1 MYVCLFAYI
10 YCKLYYVYIY
20 FVTASDLGIVDYV
33 FVLDV
38 SLSIL
43 TDSNFRLMNN
53 MIKQLANQLPIGV
66 NHSLFSLMLFAR
78 HAWIYFTIPD
88 YTNRVD
94 LINAIDGLSYY
105 DLSRFNRTGSNMAE
119 ALDLLTNASQDGRL
133 GLRPNA
139 SYRYAFFIT
148 DGRSNTRSIEIT
160 RLGRK
165 LTKDER
171 RELREKDRQ
180 NTLLAADRLHNSE
193 IFDNI
198 FAIGIRRND
207 PDINF
212 IELDHIVNDP
222 QLKFEI
228 EDFTDDA
235 FQGVA
240 QQLSQEIF
248 DGKLQIMIIFIH
260 AWDLV
265 TY

>member
-1 MYVCLFAYI
+1 MCMYVCMFAY
-10 YCKLYYVYIY
+10 YCKLYYVYMD
-20 FVTASDLGIVDYV
+20 FVTASDLGMADYV
-33 FVLDV
+33 FVLDA

-43 TDSNFRLMNN
+43 TDSNFRLMQN

-78 HAWIYFTIPD
+78 HAWIYFTISD

-94 LINAIDGLSYY
+94 LINAINGLSYY

-165 LTKDER
+165 LTK
-171 RELREKDRQ
+171 KDRQ
-180 NTLLAADRLHNSE
+180 NTLLAAERLHDSGM
-193 IFDNI
+193 FDNI

-207 PDINF
+207 PDMNF

-228 EDFTDDA
+228 EGFTDDA

-248 DGKLQIMIIFIH
+248 DGKLSIMIIF
-260 AWDLV
+260 
-265 TY
+265 